1 MKPKSMKQ
9 VRCSILSGILFGLL
23 FGLFNAFYVDI
34 NAAFIAGPISG
45 IMFGVAFY
53 LICNARTCKQQAQEE
68 IKEKGKSIHS
78 GSVGHIQDNEVV
90 SGKLYLLTDKLVFQ
104 AHRPNAQYRKVTI
117 DLKQIKEVRF
127 FNTYGKIP
135 NGLGFFM
142 HDGQTERFIVNERRI
157 WKSEIE
163 KQQEI
168 KNN

>member
-1 MKPKSMKQ
+1 MKQ

-53 LICNARTCKQQAQEE
+53 LICNARICRQQAQEE

-90 SGKLYLLTDKLVFQ
+90 SGKLYLLKSRLVFQ
-104 AHRPNAQYRKVTI
+104 THRPNVQHHKVSI
-117 DLKQIKEVRF
+117 DIKQIKEVRF
-127 FNTYGKIP
+127 FNTHGEIP
-135 NGLGFFM
+135 NGLGIYM
-142 HDGQTERFIVNERRI
+142 TDEKTERFIVSERRI

-163 KQQEI
+163 RLLETKE
-168 KNN
+168 

>member
-1 MKPKSMKQ
+1 MKQ
-9 VRCSILSGILFGLL
+9 IKCSILSGILFGLL
-23 FGLFNAFYVDI
+23 FGLFNAFYIDI

-53 LICNARTCKQQAQEE
+53 LICNARICKQQAQEE

-90 SGKLYLLTDKLVFQ
+90 SGKLYLLTDKLMFQ
-104 AHRPNAQYRKVTI
+104 TQRLTAQYSKVTI

-127 FNTYGKIP
+127 FNTYDHIP
-135 NGLGFFM
+135 NGLGIYM
-142 HDGQTERFIVNERRI
+142 SNEKTERFIVNERRI

-163 KQQEI
+163 KQQET
-168 KNN
+168 NNN